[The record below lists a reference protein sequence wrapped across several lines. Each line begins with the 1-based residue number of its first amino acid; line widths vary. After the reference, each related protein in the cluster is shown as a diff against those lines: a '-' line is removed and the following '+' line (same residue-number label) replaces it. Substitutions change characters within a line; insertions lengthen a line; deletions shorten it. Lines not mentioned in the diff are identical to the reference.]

1 MTRLLDIK
9 VNVGRTGSIN
19 PYAILEPV
27 IVGGVTVRHATLHN
41 EEYIRSKDLKIGD
54 HVVVERAGEVI
65 PQVVREIYH
74 YVMGMKFP
82 LICRQIVLAAVKKQK
97 ETKMKLQFIAQT
109 ILVLPS
115 LLDSLNI
122 SSVNLPWISR
132 AWVGKLEFP

>member
-27 IVGGVTVRHATLHN
+27 IVGGVTVRQATLHN

-65 PQVVREIYH
+65 PQVVKRDLSLRNGNEIA
-74 YVMGMKFP
+74 FD
-82 LICRQIVLAAVKKQK
+82 I
-97 ETKMKLQFIAQT
+97 
-109 ILVLPS
+109 PS
-115 LLDSLNI
+115 NCPS
-122 SSVNLPWISR
+122 
-132 AWVGKLEFP
+132 